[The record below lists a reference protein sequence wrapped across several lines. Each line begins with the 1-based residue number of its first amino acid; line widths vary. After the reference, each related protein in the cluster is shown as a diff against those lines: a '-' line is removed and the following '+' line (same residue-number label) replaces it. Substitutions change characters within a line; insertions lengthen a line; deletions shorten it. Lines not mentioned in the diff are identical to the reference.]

1 MSCRQFRTLTQQAD
15 QGDAAQDIPFWFDAI
30 QKKMSGRPV
39 DLKDFMT
46 THPYKAIIDVPYSIF
61 PEEIMKA
68 FPKTKFLLTVRDPEK
83 W

>member
-1 MSCRQFRTLTQQAD
+1 M
-15 QGDAAQDIPFWFDAI
+15 

-39 DLKDFMT
+39 DLKDFMIKE
-46 THPYKAIIDVPYSIF
+46 PYKAVMDLPYSFF

-68 FPKTKFLLTVRDPEK
+68 FPKAKFLLTVRDPEK